1 MSLAAPAPA
10 TGSGGRIEVSADVAG
25 SSFYEVT
32 FYARTGAGGWT
43 PIGTDDTA
51 PYRVFHDVA
60 GLPAGTGVRYRAV
73 VLDNA
78 GHTATSRSRGTRVPA
93 PTLTVEAPAENS
105 NVRGTVEVRAVA
117 DPERAGHVVRFERS
131 VADGAWTTIGRDS
144 SSPAYTVFD
153 DLAPLALAA
162 GTRVRYRAVLTE
174 PDGTRATSAV
184 RTVRYAGP
192 PLAVATVHYHRPA
205 GDYPGWGLHLWGDG
219 IDPAALAQVAWDR
232 PWPPT
237 RIEDGWAEYDIP
249 LADDTA
255 PVNFIMHLPNG
266 DTVPT
271 SREPGGDRAFV
282 PIDNPQIWLRQGD
295 PTIHTSPPPAG

>member
-1 MSLAAPAPA
+1 MQ
-10 TGSGGRIEVSADVAG
+10 VSADVAG

-32 FYARTGAGGWT
+32 FYAKAGNGRWA

-60 GLPAGTGVRYRAV
+60 GLPAGTPVQYRAV

-78 GHTATSRSRGTRVPA
+78 GHTATSRARGARVPA
-93 PTLTVEAPAENS
+93 PAVTIEAPAEGG
-105 NVRGTVEVRAVA
+105 NVRGTVEVRATA
-117 DPERAGHVVRFERS
+117 DPERATHVVRFQRS
-131 VADGAWTTIGRDS
+131 VAGGAWTTIGRDD

-153 DLAPLALAA
+153 DLAALGLAA
-162 GTRVRYRAVLTE
+162 GTQVRYRAVLTE
-174 PDGTRATSAV
+174 PDGTRAVSAV

-192 PLAVATVHYHRPA
+192 PLTVATVHYLRPA
-205 GDYPGWGLHLWGDG
+205 GDYTGWGLHLWGG
-219 IDPAALAQVAWDR
+219 AVDPAVLGQVAWDR

-249 LADDTA
+249 LVDDTQ

-271 SREPGGDRAFV
+271 SREPGGDRSFV
-282 PIDNPQIWLRQGD
+282 PIDNPQIWIRQGD
-295 PTIHTSPPPAG
+295 PTVYTSPPPAS

>member
-1 MSLAAPAPA
+1 MQ
-10 TGSGGRIEVSADVAG
+10 VSADVAG

-32 FYARTGAGGWT
+32 FYARTGHGRWT

-60 GLPAGTGVRYRAV
+60 GLPAGTPVQYRAV

-78 GHTATSRSRGTRVPA
+78 GHTATSRARGARVPA
-93 PTLTVEAPAENS
+93 PAVTIEAPAEGG

-117 DPERAGHVVRFERS
+117 DPERATHVVRFQRS
-131 VADGAWTTIGRDS
+131 VAGGAWTTIGRDT

-153 DLAPLALAA
+153 DLAALGLAA
-162 GTRVRYRAVLTE
+162 GTQVRYRAVLTE
-174 PDGTRATSAV
+174 PGGTRVTSPV

-192 PLAVATVHYHRPA
+192 PLTVATVHYYRPA
-205 GDYPGWGLHLWGDG
+205 GDYTGWGLHLWGDG
-219 IDPAALAQVAWDR
+219 VDPAVLRQVAWDR

-237 RIEDGWAEYDIP
+237 RTEGGWAEYDIA
-249 LADDTA
+249 LTDDTKA
-255 PVNFIMHLPNG
+255 VNFIMHLPNG

-271 SREPGGDRAFV
+271 SREPGGDRSFV
-282 PIDNPQIWLRQGD
+282 PIDNPQIWIKQGD
-295 PTIHTSPPPAG
+295 PAVYTSPPPTG

>member
-1 MSLAAPAPA
+1 MQ
-10 TGSGGRIEVSADVAG
+10 VSADVAG

-32 FYARTGAGGWT
+32 FYARAGHGRWT

-60 GLPAGTGVRYRAV
+60 GLHAGTPVQYRAV

-78 GHTATSRSRGTRVPA
+78 GHTATSRPRGTRVPA
-93 PTLTVEAPAENS
+93 PALTIEAPAEGS

-117 DPERAGHVVRFERS
+117 DPERATHVVRFQRS
-131 VADGAWTTIGRDS
+131 VAGAAWTTIGRDE

-153 DLAPLALAA
+153 DLAALGLAA
-162 GTRVRYRAVLTE
+162 GAQVRYRAVLTE
-174 PDGTRATSAV
+174 PDGTRVTSAV

-192 PLAVATVHYHRPA
+192 PLTTATVRYHRPA
-205 GDYPGWGLHLWGDG
+205 GDYAGWGLHLWGDG

-232 PWPPT
+232 PMPPT
-237 RIEDGWAEYDIP
+237 RIVDGWAEFDIP
-249 LADDTA
+249 LVDDTD
-255 PVNFIMHLPNG
+255 PVNFIVHLPNG

-271 SREPGGDRAFV
+271 SREPGGDRSFV
-282 PIDNPQIWLRQGD
+282 PIDHPQIWIVQGD
-295 PTIHTSPPPAG
+295 PTVHTSTPPTN